1 MLVEGRLFHVRCC
14 AHIKNLLVQ
23 SGLAKIKNIIDD
35 VRQGIKCIVAAEVM
49 MNVFIKIAKRL
60 DLPCKKLILDVPLR
74 WNNTYM
80 ILDTA
85 N

>member
-1 MLVEGRLFHVRCC
+1 MLVRGRLFHVRCC
-14 AHIKNLLVQ
+14 ADITNLLVQ
-23 SGLAKIKNIIDD
+23 SELVEIKNIIDD
-35 VRQGIKCIVAAEVM
+35 VRLGIKYIVAAESM
-49 MNVFIKIAKRL
+49 INVFIEIAKRL

-80 ILDTA
+80 ILNTA